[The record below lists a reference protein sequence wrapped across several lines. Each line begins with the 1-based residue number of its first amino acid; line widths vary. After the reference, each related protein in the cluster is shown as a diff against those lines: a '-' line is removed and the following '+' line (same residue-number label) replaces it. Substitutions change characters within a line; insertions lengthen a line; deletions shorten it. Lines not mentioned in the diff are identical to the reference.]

1 MWGRMGVWLGMGAR
15 SRDSTGQETCQPFIH
30 TTRYTRS
37 TLSLGTLN
45 VDGAGGG
52 GLRGHANNRGSRQA
66 GRDMDLDLKL
76 LRMYHS
82 LHYSEGN
89 IPLRK

>member
-1 MWGRMGVWLGMGAR
+1 MWGRMGVWLGMGARR

-45 VDGAGGG
+45 VDGAGAG

-66 GRDMDLDLKL
+66 GRQGHGLGLETPPYVPQSTL
-76 LRMYHS
+76 Q
-82 LHYSEGN
+82 
-89 IPLRK
+89 